1 MSTIHQMRVEFD
13 APEDRLLFS
22 VIGRDGMEIRM
33 WLTRRFVRL
42 LWPNLLKLAESTPEA
57 AAQQTPEAK
66 TSVVRFQHE
75 QALAAAKFTNRYD
88 TDKITS
94 QPLGETPALITQGK
108 IKRVDDAKGANQ
120 LAFVS
125 KDGRPVTMALDDVLL
140 HSLSRLIRD
149 AAKRAGWDLD
159 LGTLAAEGPAA
170 KDRRPVPRI
179 LN

>member
-13 APEDRLLFS
+13 APEDRLLLS
-22 VIGRDGMEIRM
+22 IIGRDGMEIKM

-57 AAQQTPEAK
+57 VAQQTPEAK

-75 QALAAAKFTNRYD
+75 QALAAARFSSRYD
-88 TDKITS
+88 ADKVTS
-94 QPLGETPALITQGK
+94 QPLGEAPVLITQGK
-108 IKRVDDAKGANQ
+108 IKRLDDRKGANQ
-120 LAFVS
+120 IAFVS
-125 KDGRPVTMALDDVLL
+125 KDGKPVTMALDDVLL

-149 AAKRAGWDLD
+149 AAKRAGWDLN
-159 LGTLAAEGPAA
+159 LGSLTTETTAAQDGKPAT
-170 KDRRPVPRI
+170 RV